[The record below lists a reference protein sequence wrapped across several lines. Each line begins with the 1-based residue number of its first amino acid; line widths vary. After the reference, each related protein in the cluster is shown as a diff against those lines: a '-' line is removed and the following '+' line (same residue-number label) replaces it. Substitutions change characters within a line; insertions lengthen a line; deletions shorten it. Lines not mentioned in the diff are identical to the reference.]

1 MHVCVR
7 VCLGRSKA
15 GLLYHQAYPSL
26 LTEELRDMVLGD
38 VS

>member
-1 MHVCVR
+1 MFLLR
-7 VCLGRSKA
+7 DPGRW
-15 GLLYHQAYPSL
+15 LRAYPSL